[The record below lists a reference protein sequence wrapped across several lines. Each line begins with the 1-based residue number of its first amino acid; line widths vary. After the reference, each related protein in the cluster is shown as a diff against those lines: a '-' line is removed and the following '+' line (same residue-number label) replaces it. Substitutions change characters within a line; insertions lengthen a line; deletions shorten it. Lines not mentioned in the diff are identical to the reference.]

1 VGWTGAGFGRGP
13 YAWNGTRPTGQ
24 PLGRLKRQSGR
35 HGGASLDDSTI
46 REFLVT
52 TYPRLVAGVALITGS
67 RAAAEDAVQEALARA
82 WERSERG
89 ERIESLPAWVT
100 RVAVNLSKSRLR
112 RMRVEARHREISD
125 QLLDEGG
132 SASDARIDVTRALA
146 DLPQRQRE
154 VTVLRYYLGL
164 NVSEIAAT
172 LELHEGTVKTS
183 LFRARAALAAAL
195 GEPVEEENDHVALG

>member
-1 VGWTGAGFGRGP
+1 
-13 YAWNGTRPTGQ
+13 
-24 PLGRLKRQSGR
+24 LERQSGR
-35 HGGASLDDSTI
+35 RGGTALDDSTI

-67 RAAAEDAVQEALARA
+67 RATAEDAVQEALARA

-112 RMRVEARHREISD
+112 RMRVEAKHRENSHE
-125 QLLDEGG
+125 LADETA
-132 SASDARIDVTRALA
+132 SASDARIDVSRALA

-164 NVSEIAAT
+164 NVAEIAEA

-195 GEPVEEENDHVALG
+195 GEPVEEENDHVAFG

>member
-1 VGWTGAGFGRGP
+1 M
-13 YAWNGTRPTGQ
+13 
-24 PLGRLKRQSGR
+24 
-35 HGGASLDDSTI
+35 TI
-46 REFLVT
+46 REFLAT

-112 RMRVEARHREISD
+112 RMRVEARHREIP
-125 QLLDEGG
+125 DEPADGNG
-132 SASDARIDVTRALA
+132 SASDARIDVTRALT

-164 NVSEIAAT
+164 NVAEIADT

-183 LFRARAALAAAL
+183 LSRARAALAAAL

>member
-1 VGWTGAGFGRGP
+1 M
-13 YAWNGTRPTGQ
+13 
-24 PLGRLKRQSGR
+24 KRQSGR

-89 ERIESLPAWVT
+89 DRIESLPAWVT
-100 RVAVNLSKSRLR
+100 RVSVNLSKSRLR

-125 QLLDEGG
+125 HEVPDGGG
-132 SASDARIDVTRALA
+132 SASDARIDVTRALS

-164 NVSEIAAT
+164 NVAEIADT

-183 LFRARAALAAAL
+183 LSRARAALTAAL

>member
-1 VGWTGAGFGRGP
+1 M
-13 YAWNGTRPTGQ
+13 
-24 PLGRLKRQSGR
+24 
-35 HGGASLDDSTI
+35 
-46 REFLVT
+46 T

-112 RMRVEARHREISD
+112 RMRVEAKHREISD
-125 QLLDEGG
+125 HELSDGER
-132 SASDARIDVTRALA
+132 SASDARIDVARALA

-164 NVSEIAAT
+164 NVAEIAET

>member
-1 VGWTGAGFGRGP
+1 ME
-13 YAWNGTRPTGQ
+13 
-24 PLGRLKRQSGR
+24 RQSGR
-35 HGGASLDDSTI
+35 RGGTALDDATI
-46 REFLVT
+46 REFLAT

-112 RMRVEARHREISD
+112 RMRVEARHRDISD
-125 QLLDEGG
+125 HQVPDG
-132 SASDARIDVTRALA
+132 SGTASDTRIDVTRALA
-146 DLPQRQRE
+146 DLPRRQRE
-154 VTVLRYYLGL
+154 ITVLRYYLGL
-164 NVSEIAAT
+164 NVAEIADT

-183 LFRARAALAAAL
+183 LFRARAALATAL